1 MGGRRSASANPTW
14 PFPTRRV
21 LAPTRPLRT
30 WLEAVAELL
39 ERRPARVGLEL
50 VVRMRLDVQ
59 VLAADG
65 AEAGAVRGVQD
76 LLGQLEGNRVAR
88 PGGQLELVVDD
99 VLAPELVRRAR
110 LGRVVLAR
118 VDVDVHDGVRQAA
131 HARAVQPHV
140 EREPEIEPGRRLRD
154 RQRSLDLVR

>member
-21 LAPTRPLRT
+21 LAPTRPPGTCRGQDPTRPLRT

-88 PGGQLELVVDD
+88 PGGQLELVV
-99 VLAPELVRRAR
+99 
-110 LGRVVLAR
+110 
-118 VDVDVHDGVRQAA
+118 
-131 HARAVQPHV
+131 
-140 EREPEIEPGRRLRD
+140 
-154 RQRSLDLVR
+154 